1 VARVLLLSNGHGEDL
16 SGALLGAAL
25 RERNHQV
32 EALPLVGNGHPY
44 RDAGLPLILKT
55 REFST
60 GGLGYTSL
68 RGRLTELVQGQ
79 VLHLLGGVVKLLRVA
94 HRYDLVVVIGD
105 VIPVMA
111 AWLCRRPVVT
121 YLVAYSSHY
130 EGRLRLPWPCGECLS
145 SRRCRAVFSR
155 DQLSADDLSQQLQR
169 PVRFLGNP
177 FMDPVLQPQP
187 PLPPSRRRI
196 GLLPGSRRP
205 ELEQNLRLLLRVV
218 EQLPE
223 PWLASGELAVDLALV
238 HGLDDTALAALTQ
251 AEGWT
256 LQPGDGRDQPQRL
269 ERGQR
274 RIQVQRS
281 RFTAVLQSSDLLL
294 CMAGTAAEQAVG
306 LAKPVLQ
313 LVGEGPQFTPE
324 FAEAQRRLLGPTV
337 FCAKGPVGSPDTLKA
352 TAALALELL
361 ERCSSDPDLQERC
374 RREATRRLGSM
385 GGAAGLSGAARIAEA
400 IDDQLQEQ
408 HPRHPRTRA

>member
-187 PLPPSRRRI
+187 PLHPSRRRI

-223 PWLASGELAVDLALV
+223 PLLASGELAVDLALV
-238 HGLDDTALAALTQ
+238 HGLDDTALAALAK

-256 LQPGDGRDQPQRL
+256 LQPGDGRDQQQRL

-385 GGAAGLSGAARIAEA
+385 GGAAGLSVAARIAEA

-408 HPRHPRTRA
+408 HPRHPRTRV